1 METTKRLGEV
11 QTSDSGHPEAS
22 ATTERYQAP
31 SLQYI
36 GNLHDLLAGGGSK
49 CDPGDLST
57 GEDNGLRGDCG

>member
-11 QTSDSGHPEAS
+11 QTSDSGHAEAS

-36 GNLHDLLAGGGSK
+36 GNLHDLLAGGGSR
-49 CDPGDLST
+49 CDPGDFGG
-57 GEDNGLRGDCG
+57 GEDHGAPGDCG